1 MDFEQLL
8 VKIFGADF
16 IEAFKRKRPAG
27 WVDLLLAFESRK
39 RAATPFK
46 SKPLNVSL
54 PFSFTDYHQKYRV
67 SSQDM
72 YSMRVGA
79 MGQGSDRPCNCKSY
93 YYKDRKVVIDRRR
106 PWEAACCVW
115 LAVSRPA
122 ADSER

>member
-8 VKIFGADF
+8 VKIFGGDF
-16 IEAFKRKRPAG
+16 VEAFKRKRPAG

-67 SSQDM
+67 SQPDFFQFNL
-72 YSMRVGA
+72 YIG
-79 MGQGSDRPCNCKSY
+79 
-93 YYKDRKVVIDRRR
+93 
-106 PWEAACCVW
+106 
-115 LAVSRPA
+115 
-122 ADSER
+122 

>member
-1 MDFEQLL
+1 MDFERLL
-8 VKIFGADF
+8 VKIFGDDF

-67 SSQDM
+67 SSQDSSEISL
-72 YSMRVGA
+72 YLFIDLFNNFGVHIF
-79 MGQGSDRPCNCKSY
+79 NKS
-93 YYKDRKVVIDRRR
+93 KRAGGHLHCSTVTEHK
-106 PWEAACCVW
+106 
-115 LAVSRPA
+115 
-122 ADSER
+122 